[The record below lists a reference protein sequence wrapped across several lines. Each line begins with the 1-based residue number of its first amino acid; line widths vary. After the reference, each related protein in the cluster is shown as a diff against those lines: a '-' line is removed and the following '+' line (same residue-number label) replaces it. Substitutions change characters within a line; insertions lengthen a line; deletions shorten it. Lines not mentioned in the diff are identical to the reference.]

1 MLFSHD
7 TCWFLSSLFP
17 CLKVWRDQTL
27 ACDAIG
33 MFLCPSD
40 GHKWALFQYKSSF
53 SMYSNCPCGDKTVRM
68 SYLYHNGNFSP
79 CGMTA
84 LYWNRALV
92 SRWLRH
98 MAWWSLL
105 KLQSWWWVGVGGVHL
120 QGVATSNHVGGPF
133 NFFYDYPY
141 SLPLCHS

>member
-105 KLQSWWWVGVGGVHL
+105 KLQSWWWVGVGGYISRVWPPPTMWVGL
-120 QGVATSNHVGGPF
+120 SIFFLWLSLFVAFVS
-133 NFFYDYPY
+133 
-141 SLPLCHS
+141 